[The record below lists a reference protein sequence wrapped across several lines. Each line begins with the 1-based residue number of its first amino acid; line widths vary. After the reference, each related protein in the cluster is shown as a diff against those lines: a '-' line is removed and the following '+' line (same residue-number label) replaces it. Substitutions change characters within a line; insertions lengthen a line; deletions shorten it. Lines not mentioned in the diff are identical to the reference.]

1 MSKRKRSNRQGSLHS
16 QMRRTVKEHTKAMS
30 NHTRKSYMCALG
42 SFDAWRREAGWSNA
56 DVRQA
61 PRAAVEA
68 WRDYMLEEG
77 YSVGTIHTY
86 ASGICS
92 ALQIPMDKI
101 VRSGNA
107 RDKTKSL
114 GLSHRS
120 QLAMEDPKNAD
131 IIRFQRMVGGR
142 RSALQR
148 LVGSDLVERDGS
160 LYVRFWKD
168 KGGKNQLQHILPE
181 DEEAIRA
188 YFEAVGPHD
197 FLFPEPFDRDLDLHR
212 LRAEHARRVYAHY
225 EQVCATEE
233 GRKKLRH
240 QLWQRYTDPVYGCKA
255 YLEAQKAGNREAMR
269 ALRIRFAAEMTD
281 EPYYLRGANRW
292 VAQER
297 GLPTVYNRLAILAC
311 SVFALSHWR
320 TDIAVK
326 SYLL

>member
-16 QMRRTVKEHTKAMS
+16 QMRRTIKSHTKSMS
-30 NHTRKSYMCALG
+30 NHTRKSYVSACNR
-42 SFDAWRREAGWSNA
+42 FDRWRREMGLSNA
-56 DVRQA
+56 DIRNA
-61 PRAAVEA
+61 PREMVER
-68 WRDYMLEEG
+68 WRDHLLEDG
-77 YSVGTIHTY
+77 YSVGTVHTY
-86 ASGICS
+86 VAGACV
-92 ALQIPMDKI
+92 ALDIPMDGI
-101 VRSGNA
+101 ARSGSA
-107 RDKTKSL
+107 KDKRKSL

-120 QLAMEDPKNAD
+120 QLAMEDPNNAD

-168 KGGKNQLQHILPE
+168 KGGKHQLQYILPE
-181 DEEAIRA
+181 DEEAVRA

-233 GRKKLRH
+233 GRKQLRH
-240 QLWQRYTDPVYGCKA
+240 ELWQRYTDPVYGCKA
-255 YLEAQKAGNREAMR
+255 YLEAQKAGNKEAMR

-320 TDIAVK
+320 ADIAVK